1 MKIRQI
7 SNLNLK
13 KGFSLLRKILTT
25 FYVSI
30 FYVWHQQKIHRKLA
44 QVIKASSINGD
55 FNFLSLQYIYKLKY
69 IRII

>member
-1 MKIRQI
+1 MDKKKNNMKIRQI

-30 FYVWHQQKIHRKLA
+30 FYVWHQKKNPQ
-44 QVIKASSINGD
+44 KASSSD
-55 FNFLSLQYIYKLKY
+55 
-69 IRII
+69 